1 MGEQGPLCVNVHA
14 TNATTENLSRH
25 DMLNWVNDCL
35 RTHYTKIEE
44 LCSGAAYCQFMDMLF
59 PGCVSLRKVKFKTNL
74 EHEYIQN
81 FKVLQASFKKVGVD
95 KNIPVDRLI
104 KGRFQDNFEFVQ
116 WFKKFFDANYDGRE
130 YDPVE
135 ARGSTT
141 IGGGTPSGPSR
152 IANHHKVAANRPGG
166 NSSVYRYASLF
177 CAASH
182 SHGAFRPVH
191 ATKPMTRNALGPV
204 SKPIGAATRI
214 PGGAGGGDSHKL
226 EELASQVAELKTTV
240 DGLEKE
246 RDFYYGKLR
255 DIEVLCQEC
264 EQKNGQSEVIE
275 KILEILYAT
284 EVGEAFTEGF
294 SVPEDYVEEGAPV
307 VGNDEEE
314 Y

>member
-25 DMLNWVNDCL
+25 DMLHWVNDCL
-35 RTHYTKIEE
+35 RTNYTKIEE

-59 PGCVSLRKVKFKTNL
+59 PGSVSLRKVKFKTNL

-81 FKVLQASFKKVGVD
+81 FKLLQASFKKVGVD

-116 WFKKFFDANYDGRE
+116 WFKKFFDANYDGRQ

-135 ARGSTT
+135 ARGNTSVIGTATSGST
-141 IGGGTPSGPSR
+141 SR
-152 IANHHKVAANRPGG
+152 IANNHKVAA
-166 NSSVYRYASLF
+166 S
-177 CAASH
+177 
-182 SHGAFRPVH
+182 RPVH
-191 ATKPMTRNALGPV
+191 ATKPMTRNTPV

-214 PGGAGGGDSHKL
+214 TGSTGAGDSHRL
-226 EELASQVAELKTTV
+226 EELSNQIAELKTTV

-264 EQKNGQSEVIE
+264 DQKVGKSQVVDQ
-275 KILEILYAT
+275 ILEILYAT
-284 EVGEAFTEGF
+284 EPHGYDETGNVHPEGRMEGF
-294 SVPEDYVEEGAPV
+294 SVPEDYVEDGGPV
-307 VGNDEEE
+307 AAGEEEE